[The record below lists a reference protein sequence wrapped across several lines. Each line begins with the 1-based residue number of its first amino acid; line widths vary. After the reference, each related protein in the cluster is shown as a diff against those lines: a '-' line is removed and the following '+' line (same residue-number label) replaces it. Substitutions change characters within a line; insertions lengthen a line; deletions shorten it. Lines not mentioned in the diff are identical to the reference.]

1 LQPRLGKMRGFTV
14 GIDEAVNA
22 GFLRRLAE
30 VSGGACEL
38 IEGEERL
45 DAAMDR
51 LHRMID
57 TPVLMEVQIDV
68 SGDAS
73 LEAGSVVPARLPG
86 LFSGQPLIVS
96 GRFRGRPQGSVRVRA
111 AHPDGQPFVLEVPMS
126 AGDPEA
132 LGAVWA
138 RGQIRALEDR
148 YALRAENLQAL
159 EQQILSTSL
168 KFGVLSRF
176 TAYVAV
182 DRAEKIVQDQP
193 LHKVTQAVE
202 QPHGW
207 QGSAQSIPAPPPAA
221 SAPMPQGMPLGAS
234 MPGAPMP
241 ASPMPAMSRARAI
254 TASAPMPAPAPS
266 YKAADMGYMEDE
278 QDDYMSA
285 SEGMAAP
292 ELEYDE
298 ELAMPEPEPVMSR
311 EEAPA
316 RSPSE
321 PNYVSGPKALHEH
334 ERGVPVQLDDEDRK
348 RRRTAPQ
355 KKAEAPKGRG
365 GFFGGLIDKAK
376 ELISPPAEAKLA
388 PKPAPAASSGDLMAL
403 IRALYLALTGR
414 ELAAL
419 GRAPGYDVTIKPEDG
434 VSNAAAVE
442 SLLGAALVGGFPSAD
457 SLLVA
462 LWALV
467 GEQAAAHAHRSHEEQ
482 ARAIAAQL
490 KGSAPASGEDD
501 GGFWR

>member
-1 LQPRLGKMRGFTV
+1 
-14 GIDEAVNA
+14 
-22 GFLRRLAE
+22 
-30 VSGGACEL
+30 
-38 IEGEERL
+38 
-45 DAAMDR
+45 
-51 LHRMID
+51 
-57 TPVLMEVQIDV
+57 
-68 SGDAS
+68 
-73 LEAGSVVPARLPG
+73 
-86 LFSGQPLIVS
+86 
-96 GRFRGRPQGSVRVRA
+96 
-111 AHPDGQPFVLEVPMS
+111 
-126 AGDPEA
+126 
-132 LGAVWA
+132 
-138 RGQIRALEDR
+138 
-148 YALRAENLQAL
+148 
-159 EQQILSTSL
+159 
-168 KFGVLSRF
+168 
-176 TAYVAV
+176 
-182 DRAEKIVQDQP
+182 
-193 LHKVTQAVE
+193 
-202 QPHGW
+202 
-207 QGSAQSIPAPPPAA
+207 
-221 SAPMPQGMPLGAS
+221 
-234 MPGAPMP
+234 
-241 ASPMPAMSRARAI
+241 MSRARAI

-365 GFFGGLIDKAK
+365 GFGGLIDKAK